1 MGRFTHLGL
10 VAATQAYQD
19 SGLDSYRG
27 NLPPD
32 RIGVNIGVGMGG
44 LPEIQ
49 NVYDTYRERGFGRI
63 TPFFIL
69 QVLPNLVSGYLSIML
84 DLQGP
89 NMCNITACAT
99 SAHSIGEAVRSI
111 RFGDADVMIAGGAES
126 VVCELAIGGF
136 AAMKALSTRNDEPAR
151 ASRPFSADR
160 DGFVI
165 ESCFRVYPSIKE
177 SYMDHSSYLMSP
189 EKSPRYGTLFA
200 LEPTNYRAWAEG
212 LQRGGYSTNPEYAAS
227 LIRTIELLRL
237 HELDQKVIK
246 EMKLK
251 RP

>member
-1 MGRFTHLGL
+1 MIQRIAHLYLPSLIFLAISIPLSAQVQEDIAVKKAYVKKYAWLAIEEMKRTRIPASIKLAQAMVETNSGSSELANKYNNHFGL
-10 VAATQAYQD
+10 KCGKVW
-19 SGLDSYRG
+19 
-27 NLPPD
+27 
-32 RIGVNIGVGMGG
+32 
-44 LPEIQ
+44 
-49 NVYDTYRERGFGRI
+49 
-63 TPFFIL
+63 
-69 QVLPNLVSGYLSIML
+69 
-84 DLQGP
+84 
-89 NMCNITACAT
+89 
-99 SAHSIGEAVRSI
+99 IGEVNKRY
-111 RFGDADVMIAGGAES
+111 D
-126 VVCELAIGGF
+126 
-136 AAMKALSTRNDEPAR
+136 DER
-151 ASRPFSADR
+151 DK

-177 SYMDHSSYLMSP
+177 SYMDHSAYLMSP